1 MRNITYCYVF
11 HRQRAKLRLESVLIP
26 FISCKGNHKHET
38 FLQSSAMCSPE
49 AFLTQNRDVSSF
61 WCCAAFRQVTAP
73 PVLGTRHGIP
83 SKDITSVYLNFSP
96 LWPVWSSSPANVP
109 LSNLTWT
116 CWSGLGWFGLRK
128 KEEKCKQALQYSFG
142 RRELKLLILL
152 PPLWISS
159 LPFPSLRV
167 TNSTIPQMNGLK
179 SNKCTFQSL
188 ITSVFLIGSVFS
200 QGNY

>member
-83 SKDITSVYLNFSP
+83 SKDITSGYLNFSP

-179 SNKCTFQSL
+179 SNKYTFQSL
-188 ITSVFLIGSVFS
+188 ITSMFLIGSVFS